1 MWKVIIRVDASQ
13 DIGSGHVMRCLTLA
27 YQLQNCGHQVKFICR
42 EADGDLE
49 NYIREQGFEVRLL
62 PYIKSNIWEW
72 MKENYKQDVNETT
85 QLLKN
90 EMIDLLIVDHYSI
103 DEKWEKVLSKYV
115 KKIMVI
121 DDLANRR
128 HHCDLLLDQNYYKNK
143 EIRYQKYISNETIQC
158 LGPNFMLVREE
169 FYASYST
176 NQQPTIFIFFG
187 SVDQTNETLKVLK
200 ALGKLQKKRFFHIIT
215 VVGSINP
222 KRYEIEAY
230 CQSLSSCEFHCQV
243 DNMAELMAK
252 AHFSITS
259 GGTITWER
267 AMMGLMG
274 IVITVADNQ
283 IELTENLNEQQAICY
298 LGESIQVSEEMI
310 YNQVLEIFQKPNLLK
325 TWQVNMNKIFN
336 KEYVM
341 KKPLLEKINEVMA
354 DVRY

>member
-1 MWKVIIRVDASQ
+1 
-13 DIGSGHVMRCLTLA
+13 
-27 YQLQNCGHQVKFICR
+27 
-42 EADGDLE
+42 
-49 NYIREQGFEVRLL
+49 
-62 PYIKSNIWEW
+62 
-72 MKENYKQDVNETT
+72 
-85 QLLKN
+85 
-90 EMIDLLIVDHYSI
+90 
-103 DEKWEKVLSKYV
+103 
-115 KKIMVI
+115 
-121 DDLANRR
+121 
-128 HHCDLLLDQNYYKNK
+128 
-143 EIRYQKYISNETIQC
+143 
-158 LGPNFMLVREE
+158 
-169 FYASYST
+169 
-176 NQQPTIFIFFG
+176 
-187 SVDQTNETLKVLK
+187 
-200 ALGKLQKKRFFHIIT
+200 
-215 VVGSINP
+215 
-222 KRYEIEAY
+222 
-230 CQSLSSCEFHCQV
+230 
-243 DNMAELMAK
+243 MAK